1 MTPALTLNNSVTM
14 PALGLGVFQSPPEET
29 TAAVEAALRDGY
41 RLIDT
46 AAAYGNEREV
56 GDAVRASGL
65 ERSEVF
71 LETKIWISDYGYDET
86 LHGFEKSAGKLGV
99 EQIDLLILHQALPSA
114 FDRTLEAYRAL
125 ETLLADGKVR
135 AIGVSNFMVDHL
147 EKLLDRATVVPAVNQ
162 IEVHP
167 YFAQPEVQAFA
178 AEHGILDAGVVAD
191 RRHHVLPRRR
201 AHQHPGGPRDRRDR
215 PGARQEPRPGHAALG
230 PPARTVGHPQVH
242 QGPADRREHRRLRL
256 RAHRRGDDR
265 DRRARH
271 GPPWRAGARG
281 HHARVLRPRHPGGLT
296 VDYRPLGRTGVQVS
310 PLCLGTMMFG
320 AWGNTDHDDS
330 IRVIHAAL
338 DAGVNFVDTAD
349 VYSSGESEEIVGK
362 ALKGRRDDVVLAT
375 KFFMPMGED
384 PNRRGGS
391 RRWIVKAVE
400 DSLRRLDTDWIDLY
414 QVHRPDPAVDVDETL
429 GALTD
434 LVRQGKVRYIGSS
447 SYSGGEIVE
456 AQWTA
461 RERRLERFRT
471 EQPPYSLLTRG
482 IELDVLPTAQRH
494 GMGILT
500 YSPLAGGWLS
510 GSWTADSSPTSPA
523 RQRLAARF
531 DMSLPENQ
539 RKLEAVQQLAKVA
552 DDAGVSMIELAIA
565 FVVNH
570 PAVTS
575 AIVGPRTMEQLE
587 SQLPAADVALDA
599 ATLDRIDEII
609 RPGVNLNPAD
619 TSYGE
624 QVLAPALRRR

>member
-1 MTPALTLNNSVTM
+1 
-14 PALGLGVFQSPPEET
+14 
-29 TAAVEAALRDGY
+29 
-41 RLIDT
+41 
-46 AAAYGNEREV
+46 
-56 GDAVRASGL
+56 
-65 ERSEVF
+65 
-71 LETKIWISDYGYDET
+71 
-86 LHGFEKSAGKLGV
+86 
-99 EQIDLLILHQALPSA
+99 
-114 FDRTLEAYRAL
+114 
-125 ETLLADGKVR
+125 
-135 AIGVSNFMVDHL
+135 
-147 EKLLDRATVVPAVNQ
+147 
-162 IEVHP
+162 
-167 YFAQPEVQAFA
+167 
-178 AEHGILDAGVVAD
+178 
-191 RRHHVLPRRR
+191 
-201 AHQHPGGPRDRRDR
+201 
-215 PGARQEPRPGHAALG
+215 
-230 PPARTVGHPQVH
+230 
-242 QGPADRREHRRLRL
+242 
-256 RAHRRGDDR
+256 
-265 DRRARH
+265 
-271 GPPWRAGARG
+271 
-281 HHARVLRPRHPGGLT
+281 

-539 RKLEAVQQLAKVA
+539 RKLEAVEQLAKVA
-552 DDAGVSMIELAIA
+552 DDAGLSMIELAIA

-575 AIVGPRTMEQLE
+575 AIIGPRTMEQLD
-587 SQLPAADVALDA
+587 SQLPAADAVLDPA
-599 ATLDRIDEII
+599 VLDRIDEIVK
-609 RPGVNLNPAD
+609 PGVNLNPAD

-624 QVLAPALRRR
+624 QVLQPAMRRR